1 MSFLCALPLAGM
13 LFSAC
18 AAPPPLA
25 VGYVEGDFVLVAPVE
40 MARIE
45 TLATRQGDRVTAG
58 QPLAAL
64 QADDA
69 RHAVAEAR
77 AALAQAEAQL
87 ADLRQGRRPEEIA
100 VLEAT
105 LRSAAAQAAEARRV
119 LDRTRDLSRRGIA
132 AAADLERTETALE
145 QADAAVG
152 QAEANLAVARLPARD
167 ETIRAAEGQ
176 VERAGAALE
185 QAEWRLGQRA
195 IVAPADGR
203 ITEVIRHPGE
213 MAGPTAPILSLL
225 PDGGTRLK
233 LYVAE
238 PQFSSVGI
246 GTRLS
251 VRCDGCPDGLTAR
264 VSYASPEPEFT
275 PPVIYSLETR
285 QKLVHLVEA
294 RPEGD
299 AAALKPGQIVDV
311 SLVSSELLEAGTV
324 KQALFPYSLLTIPYS
339 LFP

>member
-45 TLATRQGDRVTAG
+45 TLAARQGDRVTAG

-105 LRSAAAQAAEARRV
+105 LRSAGAQAAEARRV
-119 LDRTRDLSRRGIA
+119 AVAAGMAGVALLTLLTEPPIA
-132 AAADLERTETALE
+132 AVYLILVLAGVGTHGTQILIIAAVANFYPHNLRGTALGW
-145 QADAAVG
+145 A
-152 QAEANLAVARLPARD
+152 LAGAI
-167 ETIRAAEGQ
+167 IRALRPSAHRMMMVNRVSGGLMI
-176 VERAGAALE
+176 GAAGLL
-185 QAEWRLGQRA
+185 ATTRRA
-195 IVAPADGR
+195 
-203 ITEVIRHPGE
+203 
-213 MAGPTAPILSLL
+213 
-225 PDGGTRLK
+225 
-233 LYVAE
+233 
-238 PQFSSVGI
+238 
-246 GTRLS
+246 
-251 VRCDGCPDGLTAR
+251 
-264 VSYASPEPEFT
+264 
-275 PPVIYSLETR
+275 
-285 QKLVHLVEA
+285 
-294 RPEGD
+294 
-299 AAALKPGQIVDV
+299 
-311 SLVSSELLEAGTV
+311 
-324 KQALFPYSLLTIPYS
+324 
-339 LFP
+339 

>member
-1 MSFLCALPLAGM
+1 MSFLCALPLAGT

-25 VGYVEGDFVLVAPVE
+25 VGYVEGDYVLVAPVE
-40 MARIE
+40 MARIAS
-45 TLATRQGDRVTAG
+45 LAARQGDRVAAG
-58 QPLAAL
+58 GTLATL
-64 QADDA
+64 EADDA
-69 RHAVAEAR
+69 RHGVAEAQ

-87 ADLRQGRRPEEIA
+87 ADLRLGRRPEEIA

-105 LRSAAAQAAEARRV
+105 LRSAGAQAAEARRV
-119 LDRTRDLSRRGIA
+119 LERTRDLSRRGIA
-132 AAADLERTETALE
+132 AEADLERTQTAVELAE
-145 QADAAVG
+145 AAVG
-152 QAEANLAVARLPARD
+152 QAEANLAVARLPARP

-176 VERAGAALE
+176 AERARATLA
-185 QAEWRLGQRA
+185 QAEWRLAQRTIA
-195 IVAPADGR
+195 APADGVVN
-203 ITEVIRHPGE
+203 EVIRNPGE

-246 GTRLS
+246 GTLLS

-264 VSYASPEPEFT
+264 VSYLAPEPEFT

-311 SLVSSELLEAGTV
+311 RIVSSE
-324 KQALFPYSLLTIPYS
+324 
-339 LFP
+339 